1 MSSEQLTHQ
10 ALALPLA
17 ERVALAQALW
27 QSIDEEPDSEATD
40 EEGEAVELAKRR
52 DRDLATGAVTGRIHE
67 QVMEAARRIIE
78 CG

>member
-1 MSSEQLTHQ
+1 MSNEQLTHQ

-27 QSIDEEPDSEATD
+27 QSIEGEPGDEAADEER
-40 EEGEAVELAKRR
+40 EAVELATQR
-52 DRDLATGAVTGRIHE
+52 DRDLATGAVTGRTHA

-78 CG
+78 RG